1 MDRRRPSIDQPV
13 VDPAQAFIQDVAAVH
28 QLAIEI
34 RIREIA
40 IAYPRVRDLHDLRTR
55 SSGQATFIQF
65 HLELDGQMSLLE
77 AHEVSDKVED
87 AILVE
92 FPGAEIIIHEDP
104 AGVPERRRQF
114 A

>member
-1 MDRRRPSIDQPV
+1 
-13 VDPAQAFIQDVAAVH
+13 
-28 QLAIEI
+28 
-34 RIREIA
+34 
-40 IAYPRVRDLHDLRTR
+40 VRDLHDLRTR

-65 HLELDGQMSLLE
+65 HLELDADMPLVR
-77 AHEVSDKVED
+77 AHDVSETVED
-87 AILVE
+87 AILAE